1 MYSLF
6 QSLSVFSSQ
15 SLICSGEHTN
25 GEVDGQGSY
34 SNRQSQSEIT
44 AIDSVSPNSYQLFF
58 LLLRLPSRRER
69 QLSVTLVSRQFKG
82 IAPRTQH

>member
-6 QSLSVFSSQ
+6 QSLSVCLSQ
-15 SLICSGEHTN
+15 SLICSEEHTN

-34 SNRQSQSEIT
+34 SNRQSHSEIT

-58 LLLRLPSRRER
+58 FYCVCHHGEKDNY
-69 QLSVTLVSRQFKG
+69 LSL
-82 IAPRTQH
+82 